1 MASQRKPVVPQSPSA
16 ALPAVCV
23 VTADEEFHALLTPE
37 FEPWFQ
43 VVFLDSF
50 DGLARWTREAGI
62 AAVLLDIDTEG
73 EEAYG
78 GLSVLNELRSLNSAL
93 TLICSAAA
101 ALARLK
107 TGAQRRV
114 RRSFPC
120 SRRCG

>member
-1 MASQRKPVVPQSPSA
+1 MASRRKPVELEPSST

-50 DGLARWTREAGI
+50 DGLARWTHEAGI

-73 EEAYG
+73 EE
-78 GLSVLNELRSLNSAL
+78 S
-93 TLICSAAA
+93 
-101 ALARLK
+101 
-107 TGAQRRV
+107 
-114 RRSFPC
+114 
-120 SRRCG
+120 